1 LVLNPVQELSGQ
13 LFQDLDRQLTVEIN
27 QTNCRLDRIPEI
39 QGTAKFLHA
48 RQRIWI
54 ERLHP
59 SERFS
64 RFLNGFFLLG
74 VHEARVSELSVE
86 FHSGVGRLVFAPNL
100 EAVLVESVL
109 ASP

>member
-1 LVLNPVQELSGQ
+1 
-13 LFQDLDRQLTVEIN
+13 
-27 QTNCRLDRIPEI
+27 
-39 QGTAKFLHA
+39 
-48 RQRIWI
+48 
-54 ERLHP
+54 LHP